1 MSTDYL
7 RDVTVWLVAGDRSE
21 YDEIRDSAGAVVDLI
36 GVRREYRTVLVGR
49 YGRETANGSV
59 FSIRQHGHG
68 RVVGSAGGGGYD
80 RQGSALADAL
90 HVLYGVPQIDGA
102 VGETS
107 VIEHARRF
115 GVAVY
120 TLSGALYAVPTVAR
134 EMAN

>member
-1 MSTDYL
+1 MATDYL
-7 RDVTVWLVAGDRSE
+7 RDVTVWLVAGDRTELDSDMRTGGRSE
-21 YDEIRDSAGAVVDLI
+21 VTWTH
-36 GVRREYRTVLVGR
+36 REYRTVLVGR

-59 FSIRQHGHG
+59 FSIRQHGRG
-68 RVVGSAGGGGYD
+68 MVVGAAGGGGYD

-90 HVLYGVPQIDGA
+90 HVLYGVPSIDGA